1 MDYVSSSASEQQQE
15 QEQASIESKF
25 RVLWEKQTYLNLLYL
40 LVSFPLGIFYV
51 VFLLLGLTSILN
63 TSVILGVPVLL
74 LVIFVWWRLARFERD
89 LAMRWLHVEIS
100 PMAPPRKEGL
110 NRWERFRA
118 HLTNAV
124 TWKSLAY
131 LFVRFPLG
139 IISFVVILNMFVLTL
154 GFTVFS
160 LIIGLLV
167 MPFLYLLL
175 ALPRRHGEGMEAGT
189 SGEGMAV
196 DRRRLILLLSITG
209 FGFALIAFHV
219 LNALADVSGQFARV
233 MLGLSDTSI
242 QLAQAKA
249 VAEEERA
256 KAERADQSRR
266 ELIVNVSHELRTPIA
281 SIRGH
286 AESLLME
293 MEEEVEEGGNAP
305 DPAELRDYLNIV
317 HREAERLSALV
328 EDLLSLARM
337 DSDELHLDVV
347 PIVAGEV
354 VEEVYVTMAPLASR
368 ERQVTLIRKVAPMLP
383 LILADRQRLVQVLLN
398 LVRNAITYTPQG
410 GIVSIT
416 MERADAN
423 YLALVVADTGIG
435 IPNDDMERVFER
447 FYRSDISR
455 ARTSGGFG
463 LGLAIVRDLVN
474 AMGGS
479 ITVESKV
486 GEGSCFR
493 VLLRIAVPGYYASVT
508 TPHVSRDGGFWND
521 PGMSSHTIRQGST
534 T

>member
-1 MDYVSSSASEQQQE
+1 MDYATSSASEQQQKQE
-15 QEQASIESKF
+15 QESRESKF
-25 RVLWEKQTYLNLLYL
+25 SVLWEKQTYVNLLYL

-51 VFLLLGLTSILN
+51 VFLLIGLSSILN
-63 TSVILGVPVLL
+63 STVIVGVPVLL
-74 LVIFVWWRLARFERD
+74 LVIFIWWRLARFERN
-89 LAMRWLHVEIS
+89 LAMRWLHVEIG

-124 TWKSLAY
+124 TWKSLAF

-139 IISFVVILNMFVLTL
+139 IISCVVIIYMFLLTL
-154 GFTVFS
+154 EFTIFS

-167 MPFLYLLL
+167 VPFLYLFQ
-175 ALPRRHGEGMEAGT
+175 AFARRGGEWREART
-189 SGEGMAV
+189 SGERVAV
-196 DRRRLILLLSITG
+196 DWGRLCLLLSITG
-209 FGFALIAFHV
+209 FGFALIAFNV
-219 LNALADVSGQFARV
+219 LNALAYVSGQFARV
-233 MLGLSDTSI
+233 MLGLNDTST

-249 VAEEERA
+249 IAEEERA
-256 KAERADQSRR
+256 KAERANQSRR

-286 AESLLME
+286 AESLLMD
-293 MEEEVEEGGNAP
+293 MEEEGGNAP
-305 DPAELRDYLNIV
+305 NPAELRDYLNIV
-317 HREAERLSALV
+317 HREAERLSTLV

-337 DSDELHLDVV
+337 DSDELHLNVV
-347 PIVAGEV
+347 PNVAGEV

-383 LILADRQRLVQVLLN
+383 LVLADRQRLVQVLLN

-416 MERADAN
+416 VERADAG

-435 IPNDDMERVFER
+435 IPNDDLERVFER
-447 FYRSDISR
+447 FYRTDTSR

-493 VLLRIAVPGYYASVT
+493 VLLRIAVPGYYASVKDE
-508 TPHVSRDGGFWND
+508 PFV
-521 PGMSSHTIRQGST
+521 
-534 T
+534 

>member
-1 MDYVSSSASEQQQE
+1 MDYASSSASGQHQE
-15 QEQASIESKF
+15 QERLESKF
-25 RVLWEKQTYLNLLYL
+25 RVLWEKQTYVNLLYL

-51 VFLLLGLTSILN
+51 VFLLLGLTSILS
-63 TSVILGVPVLL
+63 TTFILGAPILL
-74 LVIFVWWRLARFERD
+74 LVIFIWWRLAGFERN
-89 LAMRWLHVEIS
+89 LAMRWLHVEIR

-110 NRWERFRA
+110 NRWERFRVP
-118 HLTNAV
+118 LTNAV

-131 LFVRFPLG
+131 LFVKFPLG
-139 IISFVVILNMFVLTL
+139 IISCVVILNMFVLTL

-167 MPFLYLLL
+167 MPFLYLFRALL
-175 ALPRRHGEGMEAGT
+175 RGRGEWREARA
-189 SGEGMAV
+189 SGEGVAA
-196 DRRRLILLLSITG
+196 DRDRLFLLLSITG

-219 LNALADVSGQFARV
+219 LNALAYVSGQFARV

-249 VAEEERA
+249 LAEEERA

-286 AESLLME
+286 VESLLME
-293 MEEEVEEGGNAP
+293 MEESENAP
-305 DPAELRDYLNIV
+305 EPTELRDYLNIV
-317 HREAERLSALV
+317 HREAEQLSALV

-337 DSDELHLDVV
+337 DADELHLDVV

-354 VEEVYVTMAPLASR
+354 VEEVYVTMAPLARR

-398 LVRNAITYTPQG
+398 LMRNAITYTPQG

-416 MERADAN
+416 VERAEAD

-435 IPNDDMERVFER
+435 IPNDDLERVFER
-447 FYRSDISR
+447 FYRSDTSR

-479 ITVESKV
+479 IAVESKV

-493 VLLRIAVPGYYASVT
+493 VLLRIAVPGYYASVKDA
-508 TPHVSRDGGFWND
+508 PFV
-521 PGMSSHTIRQGST
+521 
-534 T
+534 

>member
-1 MDYVSSSASEQQQE
+1 MDYASTNASEQQQE
-15 QEQASIESKF
+15 QEQARIESKF

-51 VFLLLGLTSILN
+51 VFLLIGLASILN
-63 TSVILGVPVLL
+63 STVIVGIPVLL
-74 LVIFVWWRLARFERD
+74 LVIFIWWRLARFERN
-89 LAMRWLHVEIS
+89 LAMCWLHVEIG
-100 PMAPPRKEGL
+100 PMAPPHKEGL

-139 IISFVVILNMFVLTL
+139 IISFVVIIYMFLLTL
-154 GFTVFS
+154 ELTVFS

-167 MPFLYLLL
+167 MPFFFLFR
-175 ALPRRHGEGMEAGT
+175 ALPRRRGEWRETST

-196 DRRRLILLLSITG
+196 DWSRLFLLLSITG
-209 FGFALIAFHV
+209 FGSVPIAFHV
-219 LNALADVSGQFARV
+219 LNALAYVSGQFARV
-233 MLGLSDTSI
+233 MLGLSDTST

-249 VAEEERA
+249 IAEEERA
-256 KAERADQSRR
+256 KAERANQSRR

-293 MEEEVEEGGNAP
+293 MEEQEGGNAP
-305 DPAELRDYLNIV
+305 HPAELRDYLNIV
-317 HREAERLSALV
+317 YREADRLSTLV
-328 EDLLSLARM
+328 EDLLSLARL
-337 DSDELHLDVV
+337 DSDELHLNVV
-347 PIVAGEV
+347 PIVAGDV
-354 VEEVYVTMAPLASR
+354 VEEVYATMAPLASR
-368 ERQVTLIRKVAPMLP
+368 ERQITLIRKVAPMLP
-383 LILADRQRLVQVLLN
+383 LMLADRQRLVQVLLN
-398 LVRNAITYTPQG
+398 LVRNAITSTPAG

-416 MERADAN
+416 VERADAN

-435 IPNDDMERVFER
+435 IPNDDLERVFQR
-447 FYRSDISR
+447 FYRTDTSR

-493 VLLRIAVPGYYASVT
+493 VLLRIAAPRYGAPVKDEP
-508 TPHVSRDGGFWND
+508 FL
-521 PGMSSHTIRQGST
+521 
-534 T
+534 

>member
-1 MDYVSSSASEQQQE
+1 MDYASSSASGQQQE

-40 LVSFPLGIFYV
+40 LVSFPLGIFYCM
-51 VFLLLGLTSILN
+51 FLLLGLIISLST
-63 TSVILGVPVLL
+63 TTTAVLGIAILL
-74 LVIFVWWRLARFERD
+74 LMIFVWWRLARFERN
-89 LAMRWLHVEIS
+89 LAMRWLHVDIS

-110 NRWERFRA
+110 SRSERFRA
-118 HLTNAV
+118 HLTNPV

-131 LFVRFPLG
+131 LFVKFPLATM
-139 IISFVVILNMFVLTL
+139 SFVVMIGMFVLTL
-154 GFTVFS
+154 GSTIFS
-160 LIIGLLV
+160 LLIGLLV
-167 MPFLYLLL
+167 IPFLYLFR
-175 ALPRRHGEGMEAGT
+175 ALPRRRGAWREART
-189 SGEGMAV
+189 SEEVVASDSG
-196 DRRRLILLLSITG
+196 RLLLLLSITG
-209 FGFALIAFHV
+209 FGFALIAIHV
-219 LNALADVSGQFARV
+219 PNAMAYVSGQFARA
-233 MLGLSDTSI
+233 MLGMNDTSV

-249 VAEEERA
+249 IAEEERA

-293 MEEEVEEGGNAP
+293 MEEEEGGNTP
-305 DPAELRDYLNIV
+305 GPAELRDYLNIV
-317 HREAERLSALV
+317 YREAERLSALI
-328 EDLLSLARM
+328 EELLSLARM
-337 DSDELHLDVV
+337 DADELHLDVV

-354 VEEVYVTMAPLASR
+354 VEEVYATMAPLASR
-368 ERQVTLIRKVAPMLP
+368 ERQITLVRKVAPMLP

-398 LVRNAITYTPQG
+398 LIRNAITYTPQG

-416 MERADAN
+416 MERANAD

-435 IPNDDMERVFER
+435 IPNDDLERVFER
-447 FYRSDISR
+447 FYRTDTSR

-493 VLLRIAVPGYYASVT
+493 VLLRIAVRGSYASVKDE
-508 TPHVSRDGGFWND
+508 PIV
-521 PGMSSHTIRQGST
+521 
-534 T
+534 

>member
-1 MDYVSSSASEQQQE
+1 
-15 QEQASIESKF
+15 
-25 RVLWEKQTYLNLLYL
+25 
-40 LVSFPLGIFYV
+40 
-51 VFLLLGLTSILN
+51 
-63 TSVILGVPVLL
+63 
-74 LVIFVWWRLARFERD
+74 
-89 LAMRWLHVEIS
+89 
-100 PMAPPRKEGL
+100 
-110 NRWERFRA
+110 
-118 HLTNAV
+118 
-124 TWKSLAY
+124 
-131 LFVRFPLG
+131 
-139 IISFVVILNMFVLTL
+139 
-154 GFTVFS
+154 
-160 LIIGLLV
+160 
-167 MPFLYLLL
+167 
-175 ALPRRHGEGMEAGT
+175 
-189 SGEGMAV
+189 MAV
-196 DRRRLILLLSITG
+196 DGGRLLLLLSITG

-219 LNALADVSGQFARV
+219 LNALAYVSGQFARV

-249 VAEEERA
+249 IAVEERA

-293 MEEEVEEGGNAP
+293 MEEEEGGNAP

-354 VEEVYVTMAPLASR
+354 VEEVYITMAPLAGR
-368 ERQVTLIRKVAPMLP
+368 ERQVTLIRKVDPVLP

-398 LVRNAITYTPQG
+398 LIRNAITYTPQG

-416 MERADAN
+416 VERADAG

-435 IPNDDMERVFER
+435 IPNDDLERVFER
-447 FYRSDISR
+447 FYRTDTSR

-493 VLLRIAVPGYYASVT
+493 VLLRIAVPGYVASVKDE
-508 TPHVSRDGGFWND
+508 PFV
-521 PGMSSHTIRQGST
+521 
-534 T
+534 

>member
-1 MDYVSSSASEQQQE
+1 MDYASSSTSGQQQA
-15 QEQASIESKF
+15 QEQARIESKF
-25 RVLWEKQTYLNLLYL
+25 RVLSEKRTYANLLYL
-40 LVSFPLGIFYV
+40 LVSFPLGIFYF
-51 VFLLLGLTSILN
+51 VFLLVGLSSLLSSSII
-63 TSVILGVPVLL
+63 VGVPVLL
-74 LVIFVWWRLARFERD
+74 LAIFVWWRLAGFERN

-110 NRWERFRA
+110 SRGERFRA

-131 LFVRFPLG
+131 LFVKFPLG
-139 IISFVVILNMFVLTL
+139 IISFVVIINMFVLTL
-154 GFTVFS
+154 VFTVFS
-160 LIIGLLV
+160 LLIGLLA
-167 MPFLYLLL
+167 MPFLYLLR
-175 ALPRRHGEGMEAGT
+175 ALTRQRGEWREART

-196 DRRRLILLLSITG
+196 DRGRLLLLLSLTG
-209 FGFALIAFHV
+209 FGFVLIALHV
-219 LNALADVSGQFARV
+219 LNALAYVSGQFARV
-233 MLGLSDTSI
+233 MLGMSDTSAR
-242 QLAQAKA
+242 LAQAKA
-249 VAEEERA
+249 IAEEERA

-286 AESLLME
+286 VESLLME
-293 MEEEVEEGGNAP
+293 IEEEDAGNAP
-305 DPAELRDYLNIV
+305 DATNLRDYLSIV
-317 HREAERLSALV
+317 QRDAERLSALV

-337 DSDELHLDVV
+337 DSDELRLDLA
-347 PIVAGEV
+347 PIAAGEV
-354 VEEVYVTMAPLASR
+354 VEEVCATMAPLASR
-368 ERQVTLIRKVAPMLP
+368 ERQVTLIRQVAPMLP

-410 GIVSIT
+410 GIVSIIV
-416 MERADAN
+416 ERADAGD
-423 YLALVVADTGIG
+423 LALVVADTGIG
-435 IPNDDMERVFER
+435 IPNDDLERVFER
-447 FYRSDISR
+447 FYRTDTSR

-493 VLLRIAVPGYYASVT
+493 VLLPIAVAGYYASVKDA
-508 TPHVSRDGGFWND
+508 PIV
-521 PGMSSHTIRQGST
+521 
-534 T
+534 

>member
-1 MDYVSSSASEQQQE
+1 MDYASSSASGQQQE
-15 QEQASIESKF
+15 QEQARIESKF
-25 RVLWEKQTYLNLLYL
+25 RVLWEKQTYVNLLYL
-40 LVSFPLGIFYV
+40 LVSFPLGIFYF
-51 VFLLLGLTSILN
+51 VFLLLGLISILS
-63 TSVILGVPVLL
+63 TTVILGAPILL
-74 LVIFVWWRLARFERD
+74 LMIFIWWRLARFERN

-110 NRWERFRA
+110 NRGKRFRA

-131 LFVRFPLG
+131 LFVKFPLG
-139 IISFVVILNMFVLTL
+139 IISFVVIINMFVLTL

-160 LIIGLLV
+160 LLIRLLV
-167 MPFLYLLL
+167 MLVLYLFRPLL
-175 ALPRRHGEGMEAGT
+175 RRRGEGV
-189 SGEGMAV
+189 AV
-196 DRRRLILLLSITG
+196 DRGRLFLLLSITG
-209 FGFALIAFHV
+209 FGFVLIAFHV
-219 LNALADVSGQFARV
+219 LNALAYVSGQFARV

-242 QLAQAKA
+242 RLAQAKA
-249 VAEEERA
+249 IAEEERA

-286 AESLLME
+286 VESLLME
-293 MEEEVEEGGNAP
+293 MEEEEGGNVP
-305 DPAELRDYLNIV
+305 DPVELRDYLNIV

-398 LVRNAITYTPQG
+398 LIRNAITYTPQG

-416 MERADAN
+416 VERADAD

-435 IPNDDMERVFER
+435 IPNDDLERVFER
-447 FYRSDISR
+447 FYRTDTSR

-463 LGLAIVRDLVN
+463 LGLAIVRDLIN

-493 VLLRIAVPGYYASVT
+493 VLLRIAVPGYYASVKDA
-508 TPHVSRDGGFWND
+508 PFV
-521 PGMSSHTIRQGST
+521 
-534 T
+534 

>member
-1 MDYVSSSASEQQQE
+1 
-15 QEQASIESKF
+15 
-25 RVLWEKQTYLNLLYL
+25 
-40 LVSFPLGIFYV
+40 
-51 VFLLLGLTSILN
+51 
-63 TSVILGVPVLL
+63 
-74 LVIFVWWRLARFERD
+74 
-89 LAMRWLHVEIS
+89 
-100 PMAPPRKEGL
+100 
-110 NRWERFRA
+110 
-118 HLTNAV
+118 
-124 TWKSLAY
+124 
-131 LFVRFPLG
+131 
-139 IISFVVILNMFVLTL
+139 MFVLTL

-167 MPFLYLLL
+167 MPFLYLFR
-175 ALPRRHGEGMEAGT
+175 ALPRRRGEWREART

-196 DRRRLILLLSITG
+196 DRGRLFLLLSLTG
-209 FGFALIAFHV
+209 FGFVLIALHV
-219 LNALADVSGQFARV
+219 LNALAYVSGQFARV

-242 QLAQAKA
+242 RLAQAKA
-249 VAEEERA
+249 LAEEERA

-286 AESLLME
+286 VESLLME
-293 MEEEVEEGGNAP
+293 VEEEEGGNAP

-317 HREAERLSALV
+317 QREAERLSALV

-337 DSDELHLDVV
+337 DADELHLDVV

-368 ERQVTLIRKVAPMLP
+368 ERQVTLIRKIAPMLP
-383 LILADRQRLVQVLLN
+383 LMLADRQRLVQVLLN
-398 LVRNAITYTPQG
+398 LIRNAITYTPQG

-416 MERADAN
+416 VERADAD

-435 IPNDDMERVFER
+435 IPNDDLERVFER
-447 FYRSDISR
+447 FYRTDTSR

-493 VLLRIAVPGYYASVT
+493 VLLRIAVPGYYASVKDA
-508 TPHVSRDGGFWND
+508 PFA
-521 PGMSSHTIRQGST
+521 
-534 T
+534 

>member
-1 MDYVSSSASEQQQE
+1 
-15 QEQASIESKF
+15 
-25 RVLWEKQTYLNLLYL
+25 
-40 LVSFPLGIFYV
+40 
-51 VFLLLGLTSILN
+51 
-63 TSVILGVPVLL
+63 
-74 LVIFVWWRLARFERD
+74 VIFVWWRLAGFERN

-110 NRWERFRA
+110 NRWERLRM
-118 HLTNAV
+118 HLTNPV

-131 LFVRFPLG
+131 LFVKFPLG
-139 IISFVVILNMFVLTL
+139 VISFVVIINMFVLTL

-167 MPFLYLLL
+167 MPFLYLFR
-175 ALPRRHGEGMEAGT
+175 ALPRRRGEWREARA
-189 SGEGMAV
+189 SGEGVAV
-196 DRRRLILLLSITG
+196 DRGSPFLLLSITG

-219 LNALADVSGQFARV
+219 LNALAYISGQFARV

-249 VAEEERA
+249 IAEEERA
-256 KAERADQSRR
+256 KAEEADQSRR

-286 AESLLME
+286 VESLLME
-293 MEEEVEEGGNAP
+293 MEEEEGGNAP

-317 HREAERLSALV
+317 HREAERLSTLV

-354 VEEVYVTMAPLASR
+354 VEEVYVTMAALASR

-410 GIVSIT
+410 GIVSIAV
-416 MERADAN
+416 EWADAD

-435 IPNDDMERVFER
+435 IPNDDLERVFER
-447 FYRSDISR
+447 FYRTDTSR

-493 VLLRIAVPGYYASVT
+493 VLLRIAVPGYYASVK
-508 TPHVSRDGGFWND
+508 DD
-521 PGMSSHTIRQGST
+521 PFV
-534 T
+534 

>member
-1 MDYVSSSASEQQQE
+1 MDYASSASEQQQE
-15 QEQASIESKF
+15 QEQEQARIESKF
-25 RVLWEKQTYLNLLYL
+25 HVLWEKQTYVNLLYL
-40 LVSFPLGIFYV
+40 LVSFPLGLFYF
-51 VFLLLGLTSILN
+51 VFLLFGLSSILSS
-63 TSVILGVPVLL
+63 TVILGAPILL
-74 LVIFVWWRLARFERD
+74 LVIFIWWRLARFERN

-131 LFVRFPLG
+131 LFVKFPLG
-139 IISFVVILNMFVLTL
+139 IISFVVIINMFVLTL

-160 LIIGLLV
+160 LLIGLFV
-167 MPFLYLLL
+167 MLFLYLFR
-175 ALPRRHGEGMEAGT
+175 ALRRHGEWIEART
-189 SGEGMAV
+189 SGEEVAV
-196 DRRRLILLLSITG
+196 DRGRLFLLLSLTG
-209 FGFALIAFHV
+209 FGFVLIAFHV
-219 LNALADVSGQFARV
+219 LNALAYVSGQFARV
-233 MLGLSDTSI
+233 MLGLSDTNI
-242 QLAQAKA
+242 RLARAKA
-249 VAEEERA
+249 QAEEERA

-286 AESLLME
+286 VESLLME
-293 MEEEVEEGGNAP
+293 MEEEEGGNAP
-305 DPAELRDYLNIV
+305 DPVELRDYLNIV

-337 DSDELHLDVV
+337 DADELHLDVV

-354 VEEVYVTMAPLASR
+354 VEDVYVTMAPLASR
-368 ERQVTLIRKVAPMLP
+368 ERQITLIRKVAPMLP
-383 LILADRQRLVQVLLN
+383 LMLADRQRLVQVLLN
-398 LVRNAITYTPQG
+398 LIRNAITYTPQG
-410 GIVSIT
+410 GIVSISV
-416 MERADAN
+416 ERADAD

-435 IPNDDMERVFER
+435 IPYDELGRVFER
-447 FYRSDISR
+447 FYRTDTSR
-455 ARTSGGFG
+455 SRTTGGFG

-493 VLLRIAVPGYYASVT
+493 VLLHIAVPGYYATVKDA
-508 TPHVSRDGGFWND
+508 PFV
-521 PGMSSHTIRQGST
+521 
-534 T
+534 

>member
-1 MDYVSSSASEQQQE
+1 MDYANSSASEQQQE
-15 QEQASIESKF
+15 QEWAPIESKF

-40 LVSFPLGIFYV
+40 LVSFPLGIFYIL
-51 VFLLLGLTSILN
+51 FLLLALASILN

-74 LVIFVWWRLARFERD
+74 LVIFIWWRLSRFERN

-100 PMAPPRKEGL
+100 PMEPIRKGGL

-118 HLTNAV
+118 HLTNVV

-154 GFTVFS
+154 GFTICS
-160 LIIGLLV
+160 LIIGLFV
-167 MPFLYLLL
+167 MPFLYLFR
-175 ALPRRHGEGMEAGT
+175 AL
-189 SGEGMAV
+189 
-196 DRRRLILLLSITG
+196 RRRGRWREARASSEGVDVDGVRLYLLLSITG

-219 LNALADVSGQFARV
+219 LNALAYVSGQFARV
-233 MLGLSDTSI
+233 MLGLSDTSM
-242 QLAQAKA
+242 QLVQAKA
-249 VAEEERA
+249 IAEEERA

-293 MEEEVEEGGNAP
+293 IEEEEDGNAL
-305 DPAELRDYLNIV
+305 DPAELREYLNIV
-317 HREAERLSALV
+317 YREAERLNALV

-337 DSDELHLDVV
+337 DSDELHLDVA

-354 VEEVYVTMAPLASR
+354 IEEVYATMAPLASR
-368 ERQVTLIRKVAPMLP
+368 ERQVTLIRKVAPKLP
-383 LILADRQRLVQVLLN
+383 HILADRQRLVQVLLN
-398 LVRNAITYTPQG
+398 LVRNAIAYTPQG

-416 MERADAN
+416 VERADAD

-435 IPNDDMERVFER
+435 IPNDELGRVFER
-447 FYRSDISR
+447 FYRTDTSR
-455 ARTSGGFG
+455 VRTSGGFG

-493 VLLRIAVPGYYASVT
+493 VLLRIAVPEYYASVKDA
-508 TPHVSRDGGFWND
+508 PFE
-521 PGMSSHTIRQGST
+521 
-534 T
+534 

>member
-1 MDYVSSSASEQQQE
+1 
-15 QEQASIESKF
+15 
-25 RVLWEKQTYLNLLYL
+25 
-40 LVSFPLGIFYV
+40 
-51 VFLLLGLTSILN
+51 
-63 TSVILGVPVLL
+63 
-74 LVIFVWWRLARFERD
+74 
-89 LAMRWLHVEIS
+89 
-100 PMAPPRKEGL
+100 
-110 NRWERFRA
+110 
-118 HLTNAV
+118 
-124 TWKSLAY
+124 
-131 LFVRFPLG
+131 
-139 IISFVVILNMFVLTL
+139 
-154 GFTVFS
+154 
-160 LIIGLLV
+160 
-167 MPFLYLLL
+167 
-175 ALPRRHGEGMEAGT
+175 
-189 SGEGMAV
+189 
-196 DRRRLILLLSITG
+196 
-209 FGFALIAFHV
+209 
-219 LNALADVSGQFARV
+219 
-233 MLGLSDTSI
+233 GLSDTSI

-249 VAEEERA
+249 IAEEERA

-293 MEEEVEEGGNAP
+293 MEEEEGGNAP

-328 EDLLSLARM
+328 DDLLSFARM

-354 VEEVYVTMAPLASR
+354 VEEMYETMAPLARR
-368 ERQVTLIRKVAPMLP
+368 ERQVTLIRRVAPMLP
-383 LILADRQRLVQVLLN
+383 LILADRQRLGQVLLN
-398 LVRNAITYTPQG
+398 LIRNAITYTPQG

-416 MERADAN
+416 MERADAD

-435 IPNDDMERVFER
+435 IPNDDLERVFER
-447 FYRSDISR
+447 FYRSDTSR

-493 VLLRIAVPGYYASVT
+493 VLLRIAVPGYSASVKDE
-508 TPHVSRDGGFWND
+508 PFV
-521 PGMSSHTIRQGST
+521 
-534 T
+534 